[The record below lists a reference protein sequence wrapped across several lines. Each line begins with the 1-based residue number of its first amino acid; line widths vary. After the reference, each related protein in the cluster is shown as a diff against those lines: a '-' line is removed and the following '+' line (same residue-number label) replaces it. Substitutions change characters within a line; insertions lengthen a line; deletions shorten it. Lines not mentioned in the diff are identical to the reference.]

1 MPVPGVEPY
10 MLRLIFTEV
19 PTSDQSPDLLREE
32 QPLSWQCEAVQLNTQ
47 WKLQQSLCC
56 FTRKYKKDFYITKV
70 LKKLESP
77 KSKKLS
83 FLWNICV
90 LFPEF
95 IDIINIL

>member
-70 LKKLESP
+70 LK
-77 KSKKLS
+77 SKKSSLFFGIFVFSVLS
-83 FLWNICV
+83 AE
-90 LFPEF
+90 EF
-95 IDIINIL
+95 IDIKNTL